1 MPKTPAKARC
11 VEPKVPIRIVIAKT
25 GSISKLSVSN
35 FGNPAAEWPEQ
46 VLYKDIFVGNRSD
59 NVCLSNQLIMAI
71 TKEKKEDLVKEFQ
84 REAGDSGSPDVQI
97 AILTTRIQNLTAHMQ
112 KNKKDY
118 STRRGLLGMVS
129 RRRRLLDYV
138 RKHDADRY
146 LDLLERLNIRK

>member
-1 MPKTPAKARC
+1 
-11 VEPKVPIRIVIAKT
+11 
-25 GSISKLSVSN
+25 
-35 FGNPAAEWPEQ
+35 
-46 VLYKDIFVGNRSD
+46 
-59 NVCLSNQLIMAI
+59 MAI

-97 AILTTRIQNLTAHMQ
+97 AIMTTRIQNLTAHMQ

>member
-1 MPKTPAKARC
+1 
-11 VEPKVPIRIVIAKT
+11 
-25 GSISKLSVSN
+25 
-35 FGNPAAEWPEQ
+35 
-46 VLYKDIFVGNRSD
+46 
-59 NVCLSNQLIMAI
+59 MAI

>member
-1 MPKTPAKARC
+1 
-11 VEPKVPIRIVIAKT
+11 
-25 GSISKLSVSN
+25 
-35 FGNPAAEWPEQ
+35 
-46 VLYKDIFVGNRSD
+46 
-59 NVCLSNQLIMAI
+59 MAI

-129 RRRRLLDYV
+129 RRRRLLDYI